1 MEESGKGFN
10 IANITGLSLGDYFT
24 SDNLDYATIGNTV
37 IDAEIK
43 EIKWDE
49 YIIYIGAYSRESTQP
64 VTVKSITLK
73 NTDRTFYET
82 ESSQDII
89 LELIQYGIY
98 GGYIT
103 GGVFTDYEKDIS
115 HGTELTLQVQVETG
129 DGSVKVI
136 NYDINVVVYKT
147 WILPV

>member
-1 MEESGKGFN
+1 MEESRKGFN

-24 SDNLDYATIGNTV
+24 FDNLDYATIGNTV
-37 IDAEIK
+37 IDA

-82 ESSQDII
+82 ESTQDII
-89 LELIQYGIY
+89 LELIQDGIY

-103 GGVFTDYEKDIS
+103 GVVFTDYEKDIS

-129 DGSVKVI
+129 DASVKVI

-147 WILPV
+147 WILPT

>member
-1 MEESGKGFN
+1 MEESRKGFN

-24 SDNLDYATIGNTV
+24 FDNLDYATIGNTV
-37 IDAEIK
+37 IDA

-64 VTVKSITLK
+64 ATVKSITLK

-82 ESSQDII
+82 ESTQDII
-89 LELIQYGIY
+89 LELIQDGIY

-129 DGSVKVI
+129 DASVKVI

-147 WILPV
+147 WILPT